1 MKNYSFKTKIIVG
14 SDLSLKGG
22 EGILGNDFIKS
33 YSDSKPHIKLKKK
46 FFFFNFLN
54 KKSFFHKYLVP
65 ILISLYVRI
74 NFNKNFIYVN
84 YLPLWNFLIFLILP
98 KNTVLGPITGS
109 NIVKEKSMFNKI
121 VRKLCF
127 PVFNQVS
134 ILIIKKKFKK
144 VIFSTNLLKKNFSC
158 IKDRVLSNYVFNNF
172 KFQHNYKKIKKKK
185 NYDLVFYYRKHKN
198 KVDKDLIKIIEN
210 LSKTKKISI
219 IGDKLVSSSKN
230 IINFGNLPRKKATK
244 IMNNSKF
251 AICGLENLYSLF
263 AIDAYNNK
271 CMLIVDKSLKNYVL
285 FKSKNFYFVNYKYSK
300 KNLVKI
306 LKIMKKNHF
315 QIDLT
320 FKKQVI
326 KKKNKIEKFIK
337 LY

>member
-14 SDLSLKGG
+14 SDLSFKGG

-33 YSDSKPHIKLKKK
+33 YSDLKPHIKLKKK
-46 FFFFNFLN
+46 FFFLNFLN

-74 NFNKNFIYVN
+74 HFNKNFIYVN

-109 NIVKEKSMFNKI
+109 NIVKEKSLFNKF

-127 PVFNQVS
+127 PVFNQLS

-144 VIFSTNLLKKNFSC
+144 VIFSTDLLKTNFSS
-158 IKDRVLSNYVFNNF
+158 IKDKVLPNYVFNNF
-172 KFQHNYKKIKKKK
+172 KFQNNYKKIKKKK
-185 NYDLVFYYRKHKN
+185 DYDIVFYYRKHKN
-198 KVDKDLIKIIEN
+198 KVDKNLIKIIEN

-219 IGDKLVSSSKN
+219 IGDKMTISSKN
-230 IINFGNLPRKKATK
+230 ITNYGNLSRNKATK
-244 IMNNSKF
+244 IMSNSKF

-263 AIDAYNNK
+263 AIDAYNNQ
-271 CMLIVDKSLKNYVL
+271 CVLLVDKSLKNYE
-285 FKSKNFYFVNYKYSK
+285 FFRSKNFHFVNYKYSK
-300 KNLVKI
+300 KNLFK
-306 LKIMKKNHF
+306 LLNIMKRNYF
-315 QIDLT
+315 QIDLN
-320 FKKQVI
+320 FKKKI
-326 KKKNKIEKFIK
+326 IEEKDKIEKFIR